1 MMATVAEPTILS
13 HWTTELVAKMPHIE
27 GERYEIIDGEL
38 YVTTQ
43 PHFRHQATCDNII
56 IELGNWSRSTDSGRT
71 FQAPGVIFSED
82 NAVAPD
88 IVWVSKARMPGV
100 LGPDGKLHDAPDLMI
115 EILSPGKA
123 NEERD
128 REKKLVLYSRYGVQ
142 EYWIANWR
150 AITIEIF
157 RQDQDELRLAHTLK
171 AGDELTSPLLPGFA
185 CIIDRFFEL

>member
-1 MMATVAEPTILS
+1 MATVNEATILS
-13 HWTTELVAKMPHIE
+13 RWTNDMVENMPRVE

-56 IELGNWSRSTDSGRT
+56 IELGNWSRSTGLGRT
-71 FQAPGVIFSED
+71 FQAPGVVFAED

-88 IVWVSKARMPGV
+88 IVWLNKARMPHV
-100 LGPDGKLHDAPDLMI
+100 LGPDGKLHDAPDLAI

-128 REKKLVLYSRYGVQ
+128 RDKKLALFSRQGVP
-142 EYWIANWR
+142 EYWIVDWR
-150 AITIEIF
+150 AETVDIF
-157 RQDQDELRLAHTLK
+157 RREQDQLQLVQTLK
-171 AGDELTSPLLPGFA
+171 SGDQMTSPLLPGFA
-185 CIIDRFFEL
+185 CPVARFFEL

>member
-1 MMATVAEPTILS
+1 MATVIHSTIFS
-13 HWTTELVAKMPHIE
+13 RWTTDLVKKMPQVE

-56 IELGNWSRSTDSGRT
+56 IDLGNWSRATGYGRT

-88 IVWVSKARMPGV
+88 IVWVSKARMPAV
-100 LGPDGKLHDAPDLMI
+100 LGPDGKLHDAPDLLI

-123 NEERD
+123 NAERD
-128 REKKLVLYSRYGVQ
+128 REKKLDLYSRYSVQ
-142 EYWIANWR
+142 EYWIADWR
-150 AITIEIF
+150 AATVEIY
-157 RQDQDELRLAHTLK
+157 RQDHGALSLVETLK
-171 AGDELTSPLLPGFA
+171 SGDELTSPLLPGFA
-185 CIIDRFFEL
+185 CVIDRFFEL

>member
-1 MMATVAEPTILS
+1 MASVINSTILS
-13 HWTTELVAKMPHIE
+13 RWTTDLVKKMPQIE

-56 IELGNWSRSTDSGRT
+56 IELGNWSRATGHGRT

-88 IVWVSKARMPGV
+88 IVWISKVRMPAV
-100 LGPDGKLHDAPDLMI
+100 LGPDGKLHDAPDLLI

-128 REKKLVLYSRYGVQ
+128 REKKLKLYSRYAVQ
-142 EYWIANWR
+142 EYWIADWR
-150 AITIEIF
+150 ATTIEIY
-157 RQDQDELRLAHTLK
+157 RHDQGALSLVETLK
-171 AGDELTSPLLPGFA
+171 SGDELTSPLLPGFA
-185 CIIDRFFEL
+185 CVIDRFFEL

>member
-1 MMATVAEPTILS
+1 MATAVKSTILT
-13 HWTTELVAKMPHIE
+13 HWTTDLVKKMPQIE

-56 IELGNWSRSTDSGRT
+56 IELGNWSRRTDAGRT
-71 FQAPGVIFSED
+71 FQAPGVIFSTE

-88 IVWVSKARMPGV
+88 IVWVSKERMPAV
-100 LGPDGKLHDAPDLMI
+100 LGRNGKLHDAPDLMI

-128 REKKLVLYSRYGVQ
+128 HDKKLKLYSRYGVQ
-142 EYWIANWR
+142 EYWIADWR
-150 AITIEIF
+150 AVTVDIH
-157 RQDQDELRLAHTLK
+157 RHDQDALRLVQTLK
-171 AGDELTSPLLPGFA
+171 SGDELTSPLLPGFA
-185 CIIDRFFEL
+185 CVIDRFFEL

>member
-1 MMATVAEPTILS
+1 MATVNEATILS
-13 HWTTELVAKMPHIE
+13 HWTKDMVESMPRVE

-56 IELGNWSRSTDSGRT
+56 IELGNWSRSTGLGRT
-71 FQAPGVIFSED
+71 FQAPGVVFAED

-88 IVWVSKARMPGV
+88 IVWLNKARMPHV
-100 LGPDGKLHDAPDLMI
+100 LGPDGKLHDAPDLII

-128 REKKLVLYSRYGVQ
+128 RDKKLALFSRQGVP
-142 EYWIANWR
+142 EYWIIDWR
-150 AITIEIF
+150 AETVDIF
-157 RQDQDELRLAHTLK
+157 RREEDQLQLVQTLK
-171 AGDELTSPLLPGFA
+171 SGDQMTSPLLPGFA
-185 CIIDRFFEL
+185 CPVARFFEL

>member
-1 MMATVAEPTILS
+1 MTTLIEPPILS
-13 HWTTELVAKMPHIE
+13 HWTTSMVERMPRVE

-56 IELGNWSRSTDSGRT
+56 IELGNWSRATGLGRT
-71 FQAPGVIFSED
+71 FQAPGVIFADD

-88 IVWVSKARMPGV
+88 IVWLSKARMSNV
-100 LGPDGKLHDAPDLMI
+100 LGPDGKLHDAPDLAI

-128 REKKLVLYSRYGVQ
+128 RDKKLALYSRHSIP
-142 EYWIANWR
+142 EYWIVDWR
-150 AITIEIF
+150 AETVEVY
-157 RQDQDELRLAHTLK
+157 RRTDEQLQLAETLK
-171 AGDELTSPLLPGFA
+171 SGDEITSPLLPGFA
-185 CIIDRFFEL
+185 CTVARFFEL

>member
-1 MMATVAEPTILS
+1 MATVTEPTILS
-13 HWTTELVAKMPHIE
+13 HWTIDLVAKMPHIE

-43 PHFRHQATCDNII
+43 PHFRHQATSDNIAY
-56 IELGNWSRSTDSGRT
+56 ELGAWSRREAAGRV
-71 FQAPGVIFSED
+71 FPAPGVIFSEA

-88 IVWVSKARMPGV
+88 IVGVSKARMPGV
-100 LGPDGKLHDAPDLMI
+100 LGPDGKLHDAPDLVV

-128 REKKLVLYSRYGVQ
+128 RDKKLALYSRYGVL
-142 EYWIANWR
+142 EYWIADWR
-150 AITIEIF
+150 AVTVDIY
-157 RQDQDELRLAHTLK
+157 RQDEGELRLTETLK
-171 AGDELTSPLLPGFA
+171 SGDELTSSLLPGFA